1 MKPPEER
8 PETETV
14 AGSTLY
20 AESGLAAWAGI
31 PDAESRAH
39 AATAVRAVF
48 IEISFQWGFAW
59 KQSMKG
65 ALTRKAVAASYRR
78 GYPGAGGVPPPNCSG
93 FASSAAGVGPG
104 ICAASFNPS
113 RFRRATDPRRR

>member
-48 IEISFQWGFAW
+48 IEISFQCGFAW

-78 GYPGAGGVPPPNCSG
+78 GYPG
-93 FASSAAGVGPG
+93 VGPG